1 MKSKNNY
8 IKTMCLCLTGIV
20 VFFCFIPKVEAQ
32 SNKRNPK
39 STFDLVKAE
48 KEIQLRLRA
57 FENALKNGDSI
68 EIGNLYTIDAE
79 ILNNGSPSTVGID
92 NIVKDFGEMI
102 RDSITG
108 SAFTTT
114 GLWGNNEL
122 LVEQGTGFFA
132 HANGKVVSRGRYLV
146 VWKKDDGKWKIF
158 RDTFFSDGKLKN

>member
-8 IKTMCLCLTGIV
+8 IRTLCLCLTGIV
-20 VFFCFIPKVEAQ
+20 VFFCFTPKAEAQ
-32 SNKRNPK
+32 TNNSNSK
-39 STFDLVKAE
+39 STFDLIKEE
-48 KEIQLRLRA
+48 KEIQLRLRD
-57 FENALKNGDSI
+57 FENALKNRDSI

-79 ILNNGSPSTVGID
+79 ILNNGSPSTVGRD
-92 NIVKDFGEMI
+92 NIVKSFGEMI
-102 RDSITG
+102 RDSITS

-132 HANGKVVSRGRYLV
+132 HSNGKVVARGRYLV

-158 RDTFFSDGKLKN
+158 RDSWFSD